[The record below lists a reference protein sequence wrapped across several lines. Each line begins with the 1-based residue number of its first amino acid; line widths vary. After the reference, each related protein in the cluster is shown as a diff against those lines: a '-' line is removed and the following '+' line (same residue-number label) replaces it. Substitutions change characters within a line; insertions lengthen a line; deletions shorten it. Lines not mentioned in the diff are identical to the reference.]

1 MSDSS
6 GNPEL
11 ELEVESSTFF
21 PSLDNNILFT
31 LLQDTKVYFIVLLV
45 FVILVY
51 VIIFSMVSSSTS
63 TESTE
68 NTVFGKSIAIVILEL
83 LLWVSLIIII
93 YVNIKNYSEQNYDF
107 QASLENLFDTRLS
120 ELKINVQNSKS
131 NNSDS
136 SNNDSS
142 SDSCTEDDNSQ
153 KEVFHIAEN
162 KFDYLEARE
171 ICQKYGARL
180 ATYDEIEK
188 AYDNGANWC
197 NYGWSEDQMIF
208 FPTQKR
214 VYNLLK
220 RMPDHKNSC
229 GRPGINGGY
238 IHNGDAKFGAN
249 CYGHRPN
256 PKTIDKHY
264 MHSINHTPQ
273 ISDED
278 VAQANRENNNIS
290 NYVVAP
296 FNKTKW
302 STHK

>member
-6 GNPEL
+6 GNPEI
-11 ELEVESSTFF
+11 EVESSTLF
-21 PSLDNNILFT
+21 PSLENNILFT
-31 LLQDTKVYFIVLLV
+31 LFEDTKVYFIVLLI
-45 FVILVY
+45 FVVLVY
-51 VIIFSMVSSSTS
+51 VIIFSMVSSSAS
-63 TESTE
+63 SSESSE
-68 NTVFGKSIAIVILEL
+68 ATVFGKSITIVILEL

-93 YVNIKNYSEQNYDF
+93 YVNIKNYSDQNYDF
-107 QASLENLFDTRLS
+107 QASLENLFDSRLS
-120 ELKINVQNSKS
+120 ELRIDVQNA
-131 NNSDS
+131 NNSGS
-136 SNNDSS
+136 TNNNESNTDN
-142 SDSCTEDDNSQ
+142 SCTEGNDSQ

-171 ICQKYGARL
+171 ICQRYGARL

-256 PKTIDKHY
+256 PKTIDTHY

-278 VAQANRENNNIS
+278 VAQANRETNNIS
-290 NYVVAP
+290 NYIVAP

-302 STHK
+302 STHQ

>member
-11 ELEVESSTFF
+11 EVESSTLY
-21 PSLDNNILFT
+21 PSLDSNILFT
-31 LLQDTKVYFIVLLV
+31 LFQDTKVYFIVLLI
-45 FVILVY
+45 FVVLVY
-51 VIIFSMVSSSTS
+51 VIIFSMVSSSAS
-63 TESTE
+63 TESSE
-68 NTVFGKSIAIVILEL
+68 NTVFGKSITIVILEL

-93 YVNIKNYSEQNYDF
+93 YVNIRNYSEQNYDF

-120 ELKINVQNSKS
+120 ELKINVQNS
-131 NNSDS
+131 NSDNSES

-142 SDSCTEDDNSQ
+142 SGSCTEDNDSQ
-153 KEVFHIAEN
+153 KEVFQIAEN

-249 CYGHRPN
+249 CYGYRPN

-264 MHSINHTPQ
+264 MHSINHTPR
-273 ISDED
+273 ISDEE
-278 VAQANRENNNIS
+278 VSQANRENNNIS

-302 STHK
+302 STHQ